1 VGLDVQW
8 IYWGNSF
15 EGKREGVEIGRKRFS
30 TTIRSHKLER
40 RGKMEEEI
48 DRRGVSYFRQI

>member
-1 VGLDVQW
+1 LCR
-8 IYWGNSF
+8 F